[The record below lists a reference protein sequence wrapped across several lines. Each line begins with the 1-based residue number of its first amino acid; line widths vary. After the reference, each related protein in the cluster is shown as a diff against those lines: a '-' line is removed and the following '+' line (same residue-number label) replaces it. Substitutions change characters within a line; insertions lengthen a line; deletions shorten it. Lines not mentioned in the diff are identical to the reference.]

1 MTTQL
6 MLSVVYSRHSD
17 EPLGLVYSLLEA
29 QCTVLLPVTLYA
41 SQESVV
47 FVPTTYN
54 AGCSD
59 NYEVYLNIMQ
69 NCDI

>member
-6 MLSVVYSRHSD
+6 MLLVVYSRHSD
-17 EPLGLVYSLLEA
+17 EPSGLVYSLLEA
-29 QCTVLLPVTLYA
+29 QCTVLLVTQYA

-47 FVPTTYN
+47 FVPKPYN

-59 NYEVYLNIMQ
+59 NYVVYLNIMQ